1 MNLAELLVQS
11 GVVVEKAAQIAGEVG
26 NRYSEADRYYHTLE
40 HIVATLSVIESLQ
53 DKAQNPVA
61 LKLAA
66 WFHDVIYDAKAKDN
80 EEQSAAYMRK
90 VLGAAGVALAIIEQ
104 TERLILA
111 TKTHQ
116 ANDTDTDCQILLDA
130 DLSILG
136 SPAEEYETYRHK
148 IRLEYAWVTEE
159 QYQTGRIQVLE
170 KFLQRA
176 RLYYTHPMYER
187 YEVQARTNLRKEIQS
202 LSGKL

>member
-1 MNLAELLVQS
+1 MNLTELLVQS
-11 GVVVEKAAQIAGEVG
+11 GVVVEEAAQIAGEVE
-26 NRYSEADRYYHTLE
+26 NRYSEVDRYYHTLE

-53 DKAQNPVA
+53 DKTQNLVA

-66 WFHDVIYDAKAKDN
+66 WFHDAIYDSKAKDN

-90 VLGAAGVALAIIEQ
+90 ILGAAGVALALIEQ

-116 ANDTDTDCQILLDA
+116 AANNDTDCQILLDA

-136 SPAEEYETYRHK
+136 NPAEEYETYRHK
-148 IRLEYAWVTEE
+148 IRLEYAWVPEE
-159 QYQTGRIQVLE
+159 QYRTGRIQVLE

-187 YEVQARTNLRKEIQS
+187 YEMQARVNLRKEIES